1 MEAFP
6 LLSSL
11 PLTDRS
17 HISCHPTTIA
27 TIISRSNRIRLLLRR
42 RMAPIKEVVRSEEE
56 ALSLNYIRT
65 ILQRLEDTILFQLIE
80 RGQNAHNAVMYEPGA
95 IPALKEKEGWEK
107 SWVEWFL
114 KETESSHSKLR
125 RWQAPDEYPFTDM
138 KLLPAPI
145 LPPIEYPKVLY
156 EPAIVNVN
164 DQILSHYKDHLV
176 PTLTKR
182 FGSQSDDGQYGSAA
196 VRDVDALAALSKRIH
211 FGMFVSESKFRSDT
225 PTFVKAIQDKD
236 SKKLEALITK
246 PEVEAA
252 LLVRLEG
259 KAKVYGQDLNSSI
272 PEKDLKID
280 PDVAVQLYR
289 DFVIPLTKVVEVDYL
304 LKR

>member
-1 MEAFP
+1 
-6 LLSSL
+6 
-11 PLTDRS
+11 
-17 HISCHPTTIA
+17 
-27 TIISRSNRIRLLLRR
+27 
-42 RMAPIKEVVRSEEE
+42 MAPIKEVARSEEQ

-80 RGQNAHNAVMYEPGA
+80 RGQNPHNAVMYEAGA
-95 IPALKEKEGWEK
+95 IPALKEKEKWEK

-125 RWQAPDEYPFTDM
+125 RWQAPDEYPFTDI

-176 PTLTKR
+176 PALTKR
-182 FGSQSDDGQYGSAA
+182 FGPQSDDGQYGSAA

-225 PTFVKAIQDKD
+225 PTFVDAIQKRDT
-236 SKKLEALITK
+236 KKLEALITK